1 MGLTEKLQAL
11 FSSHAVALA
20 AEEPKQEETKLATAK
35 LDNGTEIETPA
46 EGFAPGAEVF
56 VTNDQGEQIAL
67 PDGAYTLE
75 DGTTFNVEGGVIVEA
90 EAEQPA
96 EEMSEAK
103 PEEKPVQLS
112 REDVQAMI
120 NEAVLALSKELV
132 PVIEST
138 QDTVAKLSAQ
148 PAAKVQRVNVE
159 KVQLSRA
166 ELAAMPLAD
175 RINAM
180 INQHTN

>member
-11 FSSHAVALA
+11 FASNAVALS
-20 AEEPKQEETKLATAK
+20 EEKEPVKVELATAK
-35 LDNGTEIETPA
+35 LDNGTEIETPG
-46 EGFAPGAEVF
+46 EGFVPGAEVF
-56 VTNDQGEQIAL
+56 VKNDQGEQIAL

-75 DGTTFNVEGGVIVEA
+75 DGTTFNVAGGVIVEA

-112 REDVQAMI
+112 RQDVQQMI

-132 PVIEST
+132 PVLEQNQEAIT
-138 QDTVAKLSAQ
+138 RLSAQ
-148 PAAKVQRVNVE
+148 PAAKVQRVVTE

-166 ELAAMPLAD
+166 ELAAMPLAQ
-175 RINAM
+175 RVQMM
-180 INQHTN
+180 INQYN

>member
-180 INQHTN
+180 INQHN

>member
-11 FSSHAVALA
+11 FSSHAVALS

-56 VTNDQGEQIAL
+56 VKNDQGEQIAL

-75 DGTTFNVEGGVIVEA
+75 DGTTFEVQGGVIMEA

-103 PEEKPVQLS
+103 EAATVQLS

-159 KVQLSRA
+159 KVELSRA
-166 ELAAMPLAD
+166 ELAAMPLAE
-175 RINAM
+175 RVKAM
-180 INQHTN
+180 INQYN